1 MKRKVVAVWK
11 GDGANGSGVLTAQSG
26 AFNNM
31 PYSFKTR
38 FENDNGKLG
47 TNPEELIA
55 AAHAGC
61 FNMKLSFVL
70 NEANYSPEELNTE
83 AILTFVDG
91 KIISIQL
98 NLKAKVSGIN
108 QKKFEELA
116 EDAKANCPISG
127 VLNCEII
134 LIEQIL
140 NSKAIY
146 SRLISSVAAS
156 KSFELLILQKAP
168 GELSSQ
174 FTAIALREP
183 NSDLG
188 PNKPAAT
195 ASSIFP
201 IRSRRQREKRGWI

>member
-134 LIEQIL
+134 L
-140 NSKAIY
+140 NSV
-146 SRLISSVAAS
+146 LV
-156 KSFELLILQKAP
+156 
-168 GELSSQ
+168 
-174 FTAIALREP
+174 
-183 NSDLG
+183 
-188 PNKPAAT
+188 
-195 ASSIFP
+195 
-201 IRSRRQREKRGWI
+201 